1 MNEKKTKTYTAIFWR
16 GNPQLQN
23 GGYETKRTF
32 ECANKRE
39 ANKKLKE
46 IEKHTVYGTMDFLR
60 WEGEAK

>member
-1 MNEKKTKTYTAIFWR
+1 MNENKKTYTAIFWR

-32 ECANKRE
+32 VCADMAE
-39 ANKKLKE
+39 AWE
-46 IEKHTVYGTMDFLR
+46 SVDAVCEGVRYGTMDFLR

>member
-1 MNEKKTKTYTAIFWR
+1 MNENKKTYTAIFWR
-16 GNPQLQN
+16 GNPQLKN

-39 ANKKLKE
+39 ANKKVDE
-46 IEKHTVYGTMDFLR
+46 VIAACVYGSMDFLR